1 MELLSANLQVLRHG
15 PKSLRRTPPCPDFA
29 SFTSDIAATLD
40 VVFSARARTNFQRW
54 KFTDH
59 LVPSTSQTLLF
70 PWFGIIAEMAP
81 MLNKAVGRVNT
92 LFAALAPNF
101 QRWKFLKTL
110 APSPTVALWISLMDK
125 VVWLVAGNKGGVG
138 KSVVA
143 KAFVEWLQ
151 IHETPVLVV
160 DGDTRTPDVHL
171 TFKNLLVTEQFD
183 LNDESGW
190 QQFSDFLCETDFI
203 GHTVTNLP
211 DGISDRALLYSQR
224 LVQLAIGYHFQIK
237 VLFVINTLPDGLH
250 LFDQLRRSFSA
261 IFTIKNLY
269 FGEAS
274 EFEHFDI
281 AFAPSC
287 DGRIILLP
295 KMMPR
300 IMALARSTQMP
311 FHQFATQVG
320 DAKTNFS
327 YAKLVVADW
336 LNEVY
341 ASLDEVL
348 LGE

>member
-1 MELLSANLQVLRHG
+1 MKTLSASSQVLRHG
-15 PKSLRRTPPCPDFA
+15 SNTFWRTPPCPDFA
-29 SFTSDIAATLD
+29 SFTSEIALRLD
-40 VVFSARARTNFQRW
+40 AAFSTCFW
-54 KFTDH
+54 
-59 LVPSTSQTLLF
+59 
-70 PWFGIIAEMAP
+70 
-81 MLNKAVGRVNT
+81 
-92 LFAALAPNF
+92 PNF
-101 QRWKFLKTL
+101 QRWKFIARLAPCPSRSLCFPKLGIITKMAEMLNMVIDSVNTLFAASASNFQRWKFPRPLAPFPTL
-110 APSPTVALWISLMDK
+110 AFALWISLMDK

-171 TFKNLLVTEQFD
+171 TFKNLLATEQFD
-183 LNDESGW
+183 LNDEAGW
-190 QQFSDFLCETDFI
+190 QQFSDFLCGTDFI

-224 LVQLAIGYHFQIK
+224 LAQLALAYHFQIK

-250 LFDQLRRSFSA
+250 LFDQLRGSFDT

-281 AFAPSC
+281 TFAPSC

-300 IMALARSTQMP
+300 IMALARKTQMP
-311 FHQFATQVG
+311 FYPFATQSVLVG
-320 DAKTNFS
+320 KTVR
-327 YAKLVVADW
+327 YKALVK
-336 LNEVY
+336 
-341 ASLDEVL
+341 
-348 LGE
+348 